1 MNLTKQLKPW
11 LRAEVTTA
19 CLEIG
24 KKLKSS
30 SEKQIKEIQAKFES
44 LNNQF

>member
-1 MNLTKQLKPW
+1 MSITKQLKPW
-11 LRAEVTTA
+11 LKAEVTTS

-30 SEKQIKEIQAKFES
+30 CEKQLKEI
-44 LNNQF
+44 